1 MRDNDDNL
9 DTELDTDLLDRG
21 DEVGDLPP
29 EDDELPLDGE
39 EREEQAEEEGEAAE
53 EEPAPAKGSRTV
65 PHARF
70 NEVNEQLKQERA
82 ARLQLEEELARARGA
97 QQAQPPA
104 ADQKPQ
110 EQEKPAEFDFKAARK
125 QLREAIYEGDDAKAE
140 QIEEEIERQ
149 TELRQSRIAE
159 QRAQELLE
167 QRTRE
172 QQQKAIKSEVETA
185 VAVAYASY
193 PFLDIAGGQA
203 NQDAIDEVVALRDL
217 YISRGKS
224 PAQAIADAVAKV
236 GPRYAEAPAAK
247 PDGKAA
253 IEQNLERERR
263 IPPAM
268 PGVGE
273 RARKID
279 YANLSDDEFEK
290 LPESE
295 KRKARGDFV
304 G

>member
-29 EDDELPLDGE
+29 EEDELPLDDE
-39 EREEQAEEEGEAAE
+39 EREENEGDAAAE

-97 QQAQPPA
+97 QQTQPSA
-104 ADQKPQ
+104 AEQKPQ
-110 EQEKPAEFDFKAARK
+110 EKPTEFDFKAARK

-140 QIEEEIERQ
+140 QLEEEIERQ
-149 TELRQSRIAE
+149 TELRQTRIAE

-172 QQQKAIKSEVETA
+172 QQQKAIKNEVETA
-185 VAVAYASY
+185 VAAAYASY
-193 PFLDIAGGQA
+193 PFLDAAGEQA
-203 NQDAIDEVVALRDL
+203 NQDAIDEVIALRDL

-247 PDGKAA
+247 PDGKAT

-263 IPPAM
+263 IPPTM

-279 YANLSDDEFEK
+279 YANLSEDEFER
-290 LPESE
+290 LPEAE

>member
-1 MRDNDDNL
+1 MSDYDDNL
-9 DTELDTDLLDRG
+9 DTELDDDLPEDRG

-39 EREEQAEEEGEAAE
+39 EREENEGDAAAE
-53 EEPAPAKGSRTV
+53 EEPAQAKGSRTV

-97 QQAQPPA
+97 QQTQPPA
-104 ADQKPQ
+104 AEQKPQ
-110 EQEKPAEFDFKAARK
+110 EKPTEFDFKAARK

-140 QIEEEIERQ
+140 QLEEEIERQ
-149 TELRQSRIAE
+149 TELRQTRIAE

-167 QRTRE
+167 QRHAE
-172 QQQKAIKSEVETA
+172 QQQKAVKSEVEAA
-185 VAVAYASY
+185 VAAAYESY
-193 PFLDIAGGQA
+193 PFLDINGEQA

-217 YISRGKS
+217 YMSRGKP
-224 PAQAIADAVAKV
+224 PAQAIADAVARV
-236 GPRYAEAPAAK
+236 GPRYAETPAAK
-247 PDGKAA
+247 PDGKAT

-263 IPPAM
+263 IPPTM

-279 YANLSDDEFEK
+279 FANLSDDEFEK
-290 LPESE
+290 LPEAE

>member
-1 MRDNDDNL
+1 MHENDDNL
-9 DTELDTDLLDRG
+9 DTELLDRG

-29 EDDELPLDGE
+29 EDDELALVDA
-39 EREEQAEEEGEAAE
+39 EREEERAEEEGEAAVE
-53 EEPAPAKGSRTV
+53 EEPAPAKSKTV

-82 ARLQLEEELARARGA
+82 VRLQLEEELARARGA
-97 QQAQPPA
+97 QQAQEPA
-104 ADQKPQ
+104 SEPKPQ
-110 EQEKPAEFDFKAARK
+110 DQEKPADFDFKAARK

-140 QIEEEIERQ
+140 QLEEEIEQQ
-149 TELRQSRIAE
+149 TELRQTRIAE

-167 QRTRE
+167 QRARE
-172 QQQKAIKSEVETA
+172 QQQMTIKSEVETA
-185 VAVAYASY
+185 VTAAYESY
-193 PFLDIAGGQA
+193 PFLDVSGTQA
-203 NQDAIDEVVALRDL
+203 NQDAIDEVIALRDL
-217 YISRGKS
+217 YMSRGKT

-247 PDGKAA
+247 PDGKAV

-279 YANLSDDEFEK
+279 YANLSEDEFEK
-290 LPESE
+290 LPEAE

>member
-1 MRDNDDNL
+1 MHDNDDNL
-9 DTELDTDLLDRG
+9 DTELDTELLDRG
-21 DEVGDLPP
+21 DEVGDLLP
-29 EDDELPLDGE
+29 EDDELQLDDV
-39 EREEQAEEEGEAAE
+39 EREEERAEEGEAAAE
-53 EEPAPAKGSRTV
+53 EQAPAKGSRTV

-82 ARLQLEEELARARGA
+82 ARLQLEEELARARGS
-97 QQAQPPA
+97 QQPA
-104 ADQKPQ
+104 AEPNPQ
-110 EQEKPAEFDFKAARK
+110 EQDKPADFDFKAARK

-140 QIEEEIERQ
+140 HLEEEIERQ
-149 TELRQSRIAE
+149 TELRQTRIAE

-185 VAVAYASY
+185 VAAAYESY
-193 PFLDIAGGQA
+193 PFLDVAGEQA

-217 YISRGKS
+217 YMSRGKS

-236 GPRYAEAPAAK
+236 GPRYVEAPAAK

-263 IPPAM
+263 IPPTM

-290 LPESE
+290 LPEAE